1 MIKNFLPVII
11 LLFITSALSGQT
23 LVSFGNH
30 KISRNEFLTAYRKN
44 NTNKKAT
51 ETSYRDYLDLYIR
64 YRLKVQAAYD
74 KKMDSLP
81 AQLSDLQNFRS
92 QIADQYI
99 NDEGSLDRMTEEA
112 FRRSQK
118 DIRIS
123 YIIVALPKNAGPA
136 DTLKAWKKINEAR
149 NSLKKN
155 RSFEETALAY
165 SDDPFVKTN
174 QGDLGYI
181 TVFDLPYNI
190 ENVAYQ
196 TGVGQISPVFRTDG
210 GYLII
215 KKTAERKALG
225 RMQAAQILL
234 IFPYQADDQA
244 KEDTRRRADSLYQ
257 AIRSGSDFGEL
268 ARKFS
273 GDNLSYQLGGVLSEF
288 GIGKY
293 EPAFEK
299 QAYDLKKDG
308 DISEPFASSFG
319 YHILKRI
326 ARIPVSETRDKKTM
340 DALKERVKADRRI
353 EVSRK
358 EMLQSVLK
366 KTGFKQLVQPGDH
379 FFAFTDSLVQNKKEP
394 VIPGLNTKTLFCRF
408 PNKTYTVGDW
418 IEYRKSLNRVPSLVS
433 GKTDRDLLDQYR
445 ETIAFDYYR
454 AHLERYNK
462 EFAYQVSEFRDGNL
476 LFEIMQKQVWEKA
489 GSDTVAL
496 KNYFEQHAD
505 NYRWVS
511 SADAI
516 IFNAGNAAA
525 AEEIRRD
532 LHADPANWRRLVDS
546 LGGQVQADSGR
557 FEMKQLPGKGITDE
571 QHFTSVSSNPDR
583 TVQFAYIIRKHAD
596 PSPRSFDDARG
607 LVINDFQNELENK
620 WITELKKKYPVR
632 VNEEVFR
639 SLMK

>member
-1 MIKNFLPVII
+1 MMKNFFPVIV
-11 LLFITSALSGQT
+11 LLFVTSALSGQT

-51 ETSYRDYLDLYIR
+51 EKSYRDYLDLYIR

-81 AQLSDLQNFRS
+81 GQLSELQNFRS

-118 DIRIS
+118 DIRLS
-123 YIIVALPKNAGPA
+123 YIIVTLPKAATPA
-136 DTLKAWKKINEAR
+136 DTLKAWKKIHEALAD
-149 NSLKKN
+149 LKKN
-155 RSFEETALAY
+155 KSFEETALAY

-181 TVFDLPYNI
+181 TVFDLPYDI

-196 TGVGQISPVFRTDG
+196 TAPGKISPVFRTDG

-244 KEDTRRRADSLYQ
+244 KADTRRRADSLYQ

-293 EPAFEK
+293 EPEFEK
-299 QAYDLKKDG
+299 QAYSLKKDG

-326 ARIPVSETRDKKTM
+326 ARIPVSETKDKKTM
-340 DALKERVKADRRI
+340 DALKERVKTDRRI

-358 EMLQSVLK
+358 EMLQSILK

-379 FFAFTDSLVQNKKEP
+379 LFAFADSLVQGKKEP
-394 VIPGLNTKTLFCRF
+394 AIAGLNTKTLLCRF
-408 PNKTYTVGDW
+408 PDKTYTVGDW
-418 IEYRKSLNRVPSLVS
+418 VEYRKSLNRVPSLVS
-433 GKTDRDLLDQYR
+433 GKTDRDLFDQYR
-445 ETIAFDYYR
+445 QTIAFDYYR
-454 AHLERYNK
+454 THLERYNK
-462 EFAYQVSEFRDGNL
+462 DFAYQVSEFRDGNL

-505 NYRWVS
+505 QYRWVS

-516 IFNAGNAAA
+516 IFNAGDSAAA
-525 AEEIRRD
+525 GEVRRNM
-532 LHADPANWRRLVDS
+532 LIHPENWRRMVDS
-546 LGGQVQADSGR
+546 LGGRVQADSGR
-557 FEMKQLPGKGITDE
+557 FEMKQLPGNGIADE
-571 QHFTSVSSNPDR
+571 QHFTSITSNPDK
-583 TVQFAYIIRKHAD
+583 TVQLAYIVRKHAD

-607 LVINDFQNELENK
+607 LVINDYQNELENK
-620 WITELKKKYPVR
+620 WIAELKKKYPVR

-639 SLMK
+639 SLLK